1 MSTLPRELVVW
12 PIRCYQRF
20 ISPCLPPAC
29 RYVPTCSAYAAEA
42 VLTHGVVR
50 GLLLACRRL
59 LRCHPWC
66 AGGYDP
72 VPPPRHS
79 GRVAPGASATATARH
94 ATAQELSISH
104 GK

>member
-1 MSTLPRELVVW
+1 MSTVPRALVVW
-12 PIRCYQRF
+12 PIRCYQRL
-20 ISPCLPPAC
+20 ISPWLPPAC
-29 RYVPTCSAYAAEA
+29 RYVPTCSAYAVEA
-42 VLTHGVVR
+42 VQKHGVPR

-72 VPPPRHS
+72 VPPPRPS
-79 GRVAPGASATATARH
+79 ECVVPGTSATATARH

>member
-12 PIRCYQRF
+12 PIRCYQRL
-20 ISPCLPPAC
+20 ISPFLPPAC

-42 VLTHGVVR
+42 VLTHGVLR

-72 VPPPRHS
+72 VPPHRHS
-79 GRVAPGASATATARH
+79 RSVATGVSASATARH